1 MKVVDIKSRQVRP
14 SELPQN
20 GGVHFQL
27 AVEPIKKE
35 EARASSPYGL
45 EIGRKEM
52 PSHHPSWRR
61 PFRFLR
67 AFFKTIRLVGFSFRT
82 QFGLKKYR
90 VKVSFLL
97 GCLLVFF
104 LVNALGV
111 AGSLLEAK
119 NDLTQKSLGALLE
132 GQTAKAQ
139 SLFNA
144 SLALKEANKRLA
156 SLGKIPELAGFLPFV
171 SSANAAKGAEA
182 LTTGSAW
189 AELFLRLAG
198 FYQPRYYLILFQ
210 NSAEIRAT
218 GGFVGSYALVKID
231 NGAVEIKKAENVF
244 NLSGQQSLLLTPPL
258 PIQKI
263 SENWAFHDL
272 NWFFDFPT
280 SANLLA
286 WMYEKNGGPT
296 IDGVIAI
303 TPGVVEDFLGAV
315 GPVYLPSYDLTFTK
329 ENIFDTLQYEVE
341 DNFRKRGIKDPK
353 SVITS
358 LAPLLEKRLAE
369 YPDKEKL
376 AAIFLNSLA
385 KKDVLAFMKDEREE
399 AFFLY
404 QNWAGSVSQDGNDY
418 LAVVDSNIN
427 GYKTDRV
434 INQSVRLQTAFD
446 EAGGITNTL
455 TITRAHQGGDFPYP
469 WYNKV
474 NANFL
479 RVYVPKGSELLE
491 ASGQTLEFHKP
502 RIDYPSAGFRTL
514 ALVQGE
520 GDRTLD
526 PQSGTRIFEEG
537 GKTVW
542 GNWTY
547 VSPKETTTIVYRY
560 KLPFAVDMSRAA
572 IPYQLTVQKQ
582 PGITGTFSWDISYPP
597 SWQALWKSDAPPT
610 LDRDTRLGIMF
621 QKAS

>member
-1 MKVVDIKSRQVRP
+1 MQVVDIKSRQVHAD
-14 SELPQN
+14 ELPQN

-27 AVEPIKKE
+27 AVEPMKKE
-35 EARASSPYGL
+35 EARTSSPYGL

-52 PSHHPSWRR
+52 PTHHPSWRR
-61 PFRFLR
+61 PFRFLW

-97 GCLLVFF
+97 GCLLIFF

-111 AGSLLEAK
+111 AGSALEAK
-119 NDLTQKSLGALLE
+119 SDLTQKNLGALME

-139 SLFNA
+139 LLFDA

-156 SLGKIPELAGFLPFV
+156 SLGKIPELAGALPFA
-171 SSANAAKGAEA
+171 SLPQAAKGAEA
-182 LTTGSAW
+182 LMAGSAW

-244 NLSGQQSLLLTPPL
+244 NFSGQQSLLLTPPL

-263 SENWAFHDL
+263 SENWTFHDL

-280 SANLLA
+280 SANLLS

-303 TPGVVEDFLGAV
+303 TPGVVEDLLGIV
-315 GPVYLPSYDLTFTK
+315 GSVYLPSYDLTFTK
-329 ENIFDTLQYEVE
+329 ENVFDTLQYEVE

-353 SVITS
+353 SIITS
-358 LAPLLEKRLAE
+358 LAPLLEKRIAE
-369 YPDKEKL
+369 YPDKGKL
-376 AAIFLNSLA
+376 AALLLDSLA

-404 QNWAGSVSQDGNDY
+404 QNWAGSVLQDENDY
-418 LAVVDSNIN
+418 LAVVNSNIN

-434 INQSVRLQTAFD
+434 VKQTVRLHTTFD
-446 EAGGITNTL
+446 EAGGVINTL
-455 TITRAHQGGDFPYP
+455 TLTRAHKGGDFPYA

-479 RVYVPKGSELLE
+479 RVYIPKGSTLLE
-491 ASGQTLEFHKP
+491 ARGQTLEFHRP
-502 RIDYPSAGFRTL
+502 RVDYAGTGFRTL
-514 ALVQGE
+514 ALVQNE
-520 GDRTLD
+520 GDDNID
-526 PQSGTRIFEEG
+526 PESGTRILEEG
-537 GKTVW
+537 GKTVL

-560 KLPFAVDMSRAA
+560 KLPFALDMTRAT

-582 PGITGTFSWDISYPP
+582 PGVTGSFNWNVTYPP
-597 SWQALWKSDAPPT
+597 SWQALWKSDVPST
-610 LDRDTRLGIMF
+610 LDRDMRLGIMF
-621 QKAS
+621 QRNP